1 MKIAIDK
8 LVAGGIAV
16 AIAALTVSVVVGLDR
31 PAHAAAAG
39 TTTVA
44 VPAPTGIADLRQ
56 PGVKRAQVVF
66 AGGCFWGVQGVFQ
79 HIKGVD
85 NALSGYI
92 GGSAANA
99 TYPRVGSGSTGHA
112 EAVQVTYD
120 PAQVSYGQLMQVFF
134 SVAHDPTQLNRQ
146 GPDRGTQYRSAVYAD
161 DAAQRGA
168 TRAYIA
174 QLQQAKTYAA
184 PVVTQVEGGKPFF
197 AAEGYHQNYLTLHPE
212 SLYIRINDLP
222 KVVALKQQFPALYRE
237 QPRLVSTTISAR

>member
-1 MKIAIDK
+1 
-8 LVAGGIAV
+8 
-16 AIAALTVSVVVGLDR
+16 
-31 PAHAAAAG
+31 
-39 TTTVA
+39 
-44 VPAPTGIADLRQ
+44 
-56 PGVKRAQVVF
+56 
-66 AGGCFWGVQGVFQ
+66 
-79 HIKGVD
+79 
-85 NALSGYI
+85 
-92 GGSAANA
+92 
-99 TYPRVGSGSTGHA
+99 
-112 EAVQVTYD
+112 
-120 PAQVSYGQLMQVFF
+120 
-134 SVAHDPTQLNRQ
+134 
-146 GPDRGTQYRSAVYAD
+146 VYAD

>member
-1 MKIAIDK
+1 MKIAFDK

-16 AIAALTVSVVVGLDR
+16 AIAALTASVVVGLDR
-31 PAHAAAAG
+31 PAQAAAAAA
-39 TTTVA
+39 TVA
-44 VPAPTGIADLRQ
+44 VPAPTGKADLQQ

-85 NALSGYI
+85 SALSGYI

-99 TYPRVGSGSTGHA
+99 TYPRVGSGGTGHA

-120 PAQVSYGQLMQVFF
+120 PSQVSYGQLMQVFF

-161 DAAQRGA
+161 DAAQRDA

-174 QLQQAKTYAA
+174 QLQQARTYAA
-184 PVVTQVEGGKPFF
+184 PVVTQVDGGKPFF

-222 KVVALKQQFPALYRE
+222 KVAALKQQYLALYRE

>member
-1 MKIAIDK
+1 MKIAVDK

-31 PAHAAAAG
+31 PAHAAAA

-44 VPAPTGIADLRQ
+44 VPAPTGTADLRQ

-99 TYPRVGSGSTGHA
+99 TYPRVGSGGTGHA

-197 AAEGYHQNYLTLHPE
+197 AAEAITRTT
-212 SLYIRINDLP
+212 SRCIRN
-222 KVVALKQQFPALYRE
+222 RCTSG
-237 QPRLVSTTISAR
+237 STTCPRSSR

>member
-1 MKIAIDK
+1 MKLAMDK

-16 AIAALTVSVVVGLDR
+16 LIAALLVIGVLSLDRPVHASSATVSV
-31 PAHAAAAG
+31 
-39 TTTVA
+39 
-44 VPAPTGIADLRQ
+44 PAPSGAADLQQ
-56 PGVKRAQVVF
+56 PGIKRAQVVF

-85 NALSGYI
+85 SAVSGYI

-99 TYPRVGSGSTGHA
+99 SYARVGSGSTGHA

-120 PAQVSYGQLMQVFF
+120 PTQVSYGQLMQVFF
-134 SVAHDPTQLNRQ
+134 SVVHDPTQLNRQ
-146 GPDRGTQYRSAVYAD
+146 GPDHGTQYRSAVYANT
-161 DAAQRGA
+161 AEQRDA

-174 QLQQAKTYAA
+174 QLQRSGTFKT
-184 PVVTQVEGGKPFF
+184 PVVTQVDSGKTFY

-222 KVVALKQQFPALYRE
+222 KVEALKQRYPALYRDT
-237 QPRLVSTTISAR
+237 PRLLTTVSVR

>member
-1 MKIAIDK
+1 MKIAFDK

-16 AIAALTVSVVVGLDR
+16 AIAALTASVVVGLDR
-31 PAHAAAAG
+31 PAQAAAAAA
-39 TTTVA
+39 TVA
-44 VPAPTGIADLRQ
+44 VPAPAGQA
-56 PGVKRAQVVF
+56 ASEVVVL

-85 NALSGYI
+85 SALSGYI

-99 TYPRVGSGSTGHA
+99 TYPRVGSGGTGHA

-120 PAQVSYGQLMQVFF
+120 PSQVSYGQLMQVFF

-161 DAAQRGA
+161 DAAQRDA

-174 QLQQAKTYAA
+174 QLQQARTYAA

-222 KVVALKQQFPALYRE
+222 KVAALKQQYPALYRE
-237 QPRLVSTTISAR
+237 QPRLVSTSISAR